1 MSIYSDKLAHVQV
14 VINCLYSVV
23 KMCTYEDML
32 AHNLGA
38 PYFDDVM
45 SYNLLTT
52 IVKQLKCFTW
62 SFDLLRQEKK
72 DLGRGFDQVEDQRP
86 NLIRLFK
93 NLL

>member
-1 MSIYSDKLAHVQV
+1 MFYLQF
-14 VINCLYSVV
+14 CLLHTNASTRLVYASLKIVL
-23 KMCTYEDML
+23 Y
-32 AHNLGA
+32 
-38 PYFDDVM
+38 DVM
-45 SYNLLTT
+45 SQNELTT
-52 IVKQLKCFTW
+52 MVKQLKCFTW